1 MTYNNPNAEFSEDL
15 LGLYIDG
22 AIDELYA
29 WRKLSNDAEFLDG
42 RYDSVIQEFVV
53 ESLNVNGNEGKAS
66 ESSSGMTSNYYGD
79 PIANLRSRVS
89 QRLG

>member
-53 ESLNVNGNEGKAS
+53 ESLNVNGNEGKSS
-66 ESSSGMTSNYYGD
+66 ENSSGMASNYYGD